1 MSNPTSFEAI
11 RRSLDGA
18 AISTYILSMVILP
31 AKYWCRLQNGRRNLG
46 LDDAL
51 ILVAAIMSN
60 GFFFDAMIGEQGDPC
75 ASSNGSDPKT
85 QVYGRSWESMPLNL
99 TCRP

>member
-1 MSNPTSFEAI
+1 MSTPTSFEAI

-18 AISTYILSMVILP
+18 AISTYILSMIILP
-31 AKYWCRLQNGRRNLG
+31 VKYWCRLQNGKRNLG

-60 GFFFDAMIGEQGDPC
+60 GFFYDAMIGKLGEVRLDGQG
-75 ASSNGSDPKT
+75 
-85 QVYGRSWESMPLNL
+85 
-99 TCRP
+99 